1 MNKTYKKFILLFI
14 IIIVILLFF
23 LNKYNNIIEKNQTDI
38 LVSNKIE
45 IVQNELINQKKQA
58 LSLSILFS
66 QNQNIV
72 NFLEKNNSKDLKT
85 ELLNLLSNIKNYT
98 NVNNIQVQVHTKE
111 LKVFVRSWED
121 EDIGL
126 SLKNFR
132 KGLVKVKETKEP
144 FVSNELGKRFNIKAI
159 SPIFDKSKEYIGTIE
174 VIMDYSDLKNRLE
187 YMGIEIIP
195 LLEKKYLNIAKYHKK
210 NQLLYDYVVIQDK
223 YDRKFY
229 DILLENKK
237 YLSNKKFYYENKN
250 KIITQIPLGN
260 IELESVGKL
269 MIHFDKNEQSF
280 KYLPRYE
287 YLGEITS
294 KSDFKNLNEK
304 EKREI
309 IIKWSKYYY

>member
-72 NFLEKNNSKDLKT
+72 NFLEKNNSKDLKN

-309 IIKWSKYYY
+309 IIK

>member
-72 NFLEKNNSKDLKT
+72 NFLEKNDSKDLKT

-309 IIKWSKYYY
+309 IIK

>member
-1 MNKTYKKFILLFI
+1 MNKTYKNFILLFI
-14 IIIVILLFF
+14 VVVITLLFF
-23 LNKYNNIIEKNQTDI
+23 LNKYNNIIVQNQTDI

-45 IVQNELINQKKQA
+45 IVQNELLNQKNQA

-72 NFLEKNNSKDLKT
+72 NFLKNNNPKALKT
-85 ELLNLLSNIKNYT
+85 ELLKILSNIKNYT
-98 NVNNIQVQVHTKE
+98 NVNNIQLQVHTKE
-111 LKVFVRSWED
+111 LNVFVRSWED
-121 EDIGL
+121 KDTGL
-126 SLKNFR
+126 NLKDFR

-159 SPIFDKSKEYIGTIE
+159 SPIFDEEKNYIGTIE

-195 LLEKKYLNIAKYHKK
+195 LLEKKYLSIAKYYKE
-210 NQLLYDYVVIQDK
+210 NELLHDYIVIQNK
-223 YDRKFY
+223 YDKNFY
-229 DILLENKK
+229 DILLENKE
-237 YLSNKKFYYENKN
+237 YLLNKNFYYENKN

-260 IELESVGKL
+260 IDLKSVGIL
-269 MIHFDKNEQSF
+269 MIYFDKNEQNF

-287 YLGEITS
+287 YMGEIS
-294 KSDFKNLNEK
+294 IKSDYKNSNKK

-309 IIKWSKYYY
+309 IIK